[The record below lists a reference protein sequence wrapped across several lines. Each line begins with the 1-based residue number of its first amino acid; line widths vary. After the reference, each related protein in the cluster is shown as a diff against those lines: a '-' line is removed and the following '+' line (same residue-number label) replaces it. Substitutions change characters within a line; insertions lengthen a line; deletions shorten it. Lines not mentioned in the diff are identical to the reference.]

1 MFITIHTLFG
11 YNSTF
16 PAGGFFPFIM
26 YISFHLLTNYLLF
39 STVKMTEALVTIV
52 AGGILKK
59 VLSIAAGELA
69 ISWGYEEQLIS
80 LHRTLELICAKL
92 SDAESQKGTQTV
104 MVWLKQL
111 KVVVGEADD
120 VHVLDEVHYE
130 MLRRE
135 IKKRD
140 RVAKKANGLGLQNEN
155 PGATPFTERLYRESV
170 PYPEKFKIVGR
181 DDDEVRIIEL
191 LTQSRKEEKLTIVPI
206 VGMDG
211 IGKTTLAKSVYNS
224 KTIEQ
229 YFDVK
234 AWLCVSVKVDI
245 NTLLAKIYESLAGK
259 KPESDS
265 NVNLIKSLEEKLG
278 SKRYLL
284 FLDDVWVEERAYWEA
299 FESCML
305 NVNSQNGSG
314 ILVTTRKLEIGTIGM
329 NADSCILKGLLDD
342 YCWDIFRER
351 AFVAGTSPSPELE
364 EIGREIVKKCG
375 GLPLLLNVTSG
386 MLANYNYNKEKWL
399 SIKNSMVWDLEEERD
414 RVQKSLELS
423 FDNLPNSIVKQCFA
437 YCSIFKKDKVIER
450 EELVCLWMAL
460 GLIQADDER
469 NKEMEDVGNDIFQIL
484 VSNSLF
490 QDVERDEYG
499 HADHCSMH
507 DLSLSLSKHEILRL
521 VDATNDDIACIPQV
535 KHLSFYQEENEDDEL
550 SAKVSMFIE
559 RNTVARTLHTLFI
572 KVEVEKK
579 LSFQRLKCIRILKLK
594 GDSIEKLDDSIGGL
608 VHLMYLN
615 LSSAD
620 IRVLPKSIGKLYHLQ
635 TLKLPNRIEQFP
647 ETMRNLISLRY
658 LKCDE
663 NIPASIVGQ
672 LTSLRTLMPSFRVL
686 KRKGRSIQE
695 LRHLNNLSGSLFIS
709 HLENVGSKEEASKAD
724 LSSKKN
730 LHNIHFK
737 WSEDDQG
744 ANRIDM
750 DVLEGLQPPRDV
762 KTLTIK
768 NFSGD
773 NFPDWVMKM
782 VIHIEGK
789 WMPLDKLIDITLSN
803 CRSCLSLPTL
813 EHLPHLRHMWLQ
825 NMDNLTCLRTSDG
838 SGITKPLSPTLTS
851 LLLYRMRKL
860 EKWIDGAPNSSKM
873 ISPVL
878 GSLYI
883 RECPKIIHFDEC
895 HPHPLFSLQIR
906 GCEGPASIKSI
917 QGLTSLVSLQIS
929 MCPSLLEITNLPQ
942 QCHSLKTLYITHCLK
957 LTSLPHKLFNC
968 YAFLNE
974 FELGVFSEELDSFPS
989 LQGIEKLRNH
999 LHSLYLGGWDHW
1011 ESIPEEIQHLTSLTL
1026 LRINSFGLQ
1035 ELPMWLTNM
1044 SSIREIIFYN
1054 CKGLDEEKVKRGA
1067 PREANDVTCR
1077 IR

>member
-1 MFITIHTLFG
+1 M
-11 YNSTF
+11 
-16 PAGGFFPFIM
+16 A
-26 YISFHLLTNYLLF
+26 
-39 STVKMTEALVTIV
+39 EALVIIV

-59 VLSIAAGELA
+59 VLSIAAGELV
-69 ISWGYEEQLIS
+69 ISWGYDEKLTT
-80 LHRTLELICAKL
+80 LHRTLDLICAKL
-92 SDAESQKGTQTV
+92 SDAERKKGTEVV
-104 MVWLKQL
+104 MMWLKQL

-120 VHVLDEVHYE
+120 VLDEVHFE

-140 RVAKKANGLGLQNEN
+140 RVAKTVPSLPSLKKLSFRWEIGHKIKNINKRLLDINTQANGLGLQNEH
-155 PGATPFTERLYRESV
+155 PGATPFTDRLYRESV
-170 PYPEKFKIVGR
+170 PYPEKFKTVGR
-181 DDDEVRIIEL
+181 DDDVLRIIQI
-191 LTQSRKEEKLTIVPI
+191 LTQSRTEEKLTIVPI
-206 VGMDG
+206 VGMGG

-224 KTIEQ
+224 KNIKQ
-229 YFDVK
+229 YFDIK

-265 NVNLIKSLEEKLG
+265 MVNLIKSLEEKLG

-284 FLDDVWVEERAYWEA
+284 VLDDVWVEERAYWEA

-314 ILVTTRKLEIGTIGM
+314 ILVTTRKLEIGTTGM
-329 NADSCILKGLLDD
+329 KADACLLKGLSDD
-342 YCWDIFRER
+342 HCWDIFRER
-351 AFVAGTSPSPELE
+351 AFVTGSSPSPELE
-364 EIGREIVKKCG
+364 EIGREIVKRCG
-375 GLPLLLNVTSG
+375 GLPLLLNVTGG
-386 MLANYNYNKEKWL
+386 MLANYNDDKEKWF
-399 SIKNSMVWDLEEERD
+399 SIKNSKVWDLEEERD

-423 FDNLPNSIVKQCFA
+423 FDNLPNSIVKQCFV
-437 YCSIFKKDKVIER
+437 YCSIFKKDKVIKR
-450 EELVCLWMAL
+450 EELVRLWMAL
-460 GLIQADDER
+460 GLIQADEER
-469 NKEMEDVGNDIFQIL
+469 NKEMEAVGNEIFQVL

-499 HADHCSMH
+499 RVDHCSMHDMVH
-507 DLSLSLSKHEILRL
+507 DLSLSLSKHESLCL
-521 VDATNDDIACIPQV
+521 VDATNDDIACIPQF
-535 KHLSFYQEENEDDEL
+535 KHLSFYQEQNEYDEL
-550 SAKVSMFIE
+550 KANVSMFIE

-608 VHLMYLN
+608 VHLRYLN
-615 LSSAD
+615 LSSTE

-635 TLKLPNRIEQFP
+635 TLKLPDRIEQFP

-663 NIPASIVGQ
+663 NIPASILGQ
-672 LTSLRTLMPSFRVL
+672 LTSLRTLTPSFRVL
-686 KRKGRSIQE
+686 KRKGHSIQE

-709 HLENVGSKEEASKAD
+709 HLENIGSKEEASKAD

-782 VIHIEGK
+782 VIYIEGK
-789 WMPLDKLIDITLSN
+789 WTPLDKLMDITLSN

-813 EHLPHLRHMWLQ
+813 EHLPHLRHLSLE
-825 NMDNLTCLRTSDG
+825 NMDSLTCLRTSVG
-838 SGITKPLSPTLTS
+838 SGIIKPLSPTLTS

-860 EKWIDGAPNSSKM
+860 EKWIDGAPNSSEM

-878 GSLYI
+878 RSLYI
-883 RECPKIIHFDEC
+883 RECPKIIHLDEC

-906 GCEGPASIKSI
+906 GCEGLASIKSI
-917 QGLTSLVSLQIS
+917 QGLTSLVSLHIS
-929 MCPSLLEITNLPQ
+929 MCPSLLEITNLPK

-957 LTSLPHKLFNC
+957 LTSLPHKLFDC

-974 FELGVFSEELDSFPS
+974 LELGLFSKELDSFPS

-1011 ESIPEEIQHLTSLTL
+1011 ESIPDEIQHLTSLTL
-1026 LRINSFGLQ
+1026 LRINRFGLQ

-1044 SSIREIIFYN
+1044 SSIRDMIFYN

-1067 PREANDVTCR
+1067 PREANGVTCQ